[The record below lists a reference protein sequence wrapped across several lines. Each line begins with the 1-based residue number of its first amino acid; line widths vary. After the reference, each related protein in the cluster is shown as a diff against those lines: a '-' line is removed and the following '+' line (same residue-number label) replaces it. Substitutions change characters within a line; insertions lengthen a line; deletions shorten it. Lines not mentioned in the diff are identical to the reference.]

1 MQMLA
6 YEVHVQKAFVNF
18 IDLGAN
24 SVGLK
29 NKLKK
34 HKHFSNAVYAMHK
47 SYVIYLHTIKTK
59 YLKSKMR
66 YGKIGKGF
74 YLHYI

>member
-1 MQMLA
+1 MMA
-6 YEVHVQKAFVNF
+6 YEVHVQKSFVNF

-34 HKHFSNAVYAMHK
+34 YTQLSNAVYALHK

-59 YLKSKMR
+59 YLQSKMR

-74 YLHYI
+74 YLHNI